1 MIPTTPATIIVPIRT
16 DEHGSIR
23 VGGTR
28 VLLEVIIA
36 CHQRG
41 ETPEEIHEGFPT
53 VKLADIYAVIT
64 YYLENRE
71 LVDEYI
77 HQQDEEGERIRQK
90 LEHEHPEVFTLQDNL
105 KERFAKQ
112 EK

>member
-1 MIPTTPATIIVPIRT
+1 MITTAPTITVPLRT

-36 CHQRG
+36 CYQQG
-41 ETPEEIHEGFPT
+41 DTPERINEGFPT
-53 VKLADIYAVIT
+53 LKLADIYAVVA

-71 LVDEYI
+71 QVDAYMR
-77 HQQDEEGERIRQK
+77 QQDEAGERIRK
-90 LEHEHPEVFTLQDNL
+90 KIEAEHPEVFSLQNKL
-105 KERFAKQ
+105 RERLSKQ
-112 EK
+112 DE

>member
-1 MIPTTPATIIVPIRT
+1 MIPTTPATITVPIRT

-36 CHQRG
+36 RYQQG
-41 ETPEEIHEGFPT
+41 GTPEQIHESFPT

-77 HQQDEEGERIRQK
+77 RQQDEAGAALLREMEAN
-90 LEHEHPEVFTLQDNL
+90 HPEMFVLQDKFRKL
-105 KERFAKQ
+105 LAQRE
-112 EK
+112 E